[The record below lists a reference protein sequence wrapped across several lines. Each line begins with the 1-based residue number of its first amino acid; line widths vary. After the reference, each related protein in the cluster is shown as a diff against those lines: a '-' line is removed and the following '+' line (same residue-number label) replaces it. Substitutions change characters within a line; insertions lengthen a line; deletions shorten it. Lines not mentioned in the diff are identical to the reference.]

1 MKTVNTTF
9 KLTNGVK
16 SINPWDLD
24 DHPESWIGGEKPANP
39 VALVPAIQSAWQ
51 ARCKAISDLPFCIY
65 GKGDKEIDNS
75 DDYQNVIG
83 FLPNPRHF
91 LWLTEAALVGYGKAY
106 WSKAM
111 NKYLVV
117 KEMQYFVPT
126 SIKEKISNND
136 GLEYFERN
144 NGKQTLK
151 YKPEQ
156 LLYIWLADPAV
167 ELGPPT
173 VWPLAAALLSAGAL
187 GQINIFVNDYMARGA
202 VKALL
207 LAATNMPSAEE
218 AERVEKWFNKFMRG
232 IRNLQWKVFNAD
244 VIKPEVVGEG
254 LEAFKGITILDDLT
268 RQVHTAMGTRHMLE
282 DENYATAD
290 VRQREFY
297 SNTVVPEARII
308 ADAMNEQIL
317 NGMGYHLEFEPE
329 RLEVF
334 QADEAENATAL
345 GSLAGAIG
353 GQSPEVIELSMS
365 ILGYDLT
372 EDQKLML
379 EGIKKQKEEN
389 KQKLDEQMNKE
400 PDDSTDTS
408 SPIPAFQDNLN
419 KWMRKACKHIGKDVN
434 FVCDDIPADI
444 QAQIHGALLNCK
456 SEAEVRSAFAISETV
471 SDFPVFAQPDYSGL
485 IEALRLE
492 CQLIKEANQMPTIKI
507 YNNVPDMEEYK
518 PPIINNIISP
528 TPVTVQNEIKVEPT
542 PIENTIKVEPTPV
555 TIQNDVKV
563 PAVKEVKSQ
572 DGLAKGP
579 KHRVEKQKVLR
590 DKDNQITGTETH
602 IDYEY

>member
-317 NGMGYHLEFEPE
+317 NDMGYHIEFEPE

-365 ILGYDLT
+365 ILGYELT
-372 EDQKLML
+372 EDQQGML
-379 EGIKKQKEEN
+379 EGIKAKKEEE
-389 KQKLDEQMNKE
+389 KQKLDEQMNQ
-400 PDDSTDTS
+400 DATTDVS
-408 SPIPAFQDNLN
+408 SPRPAFQDNLN

-434 FVCDDIPADI
+434 FVCDDIPSDI
-444 QAQIHGALLNCK
+444 QARIHGALLNCK
-456 SEAEVRSAFAISETV
+456 TEADVRTTFNISETV
-471 SDFPVFAQPDYSGL
+471 SDFSVFTQPDYSGL

-492 CQLIKEANQMPTIKI
+492 CQLIKAAQPTNITVNVDRPPAPQVTVEAAQSPTI
-507 YNNVPDMEEYK
+507 NVAPAQVSV
-518 PPIINNIISP
+518 N
-528 TPVTVQNEIKVEPT
+528 
-542 PIENTIKVEPTPV
+542 VEPTPV
-555 TIQNDVKV
+555 EVKV
-563 PAVKEVKSQ
+563 EQAQVSVTNEIVANMPDESKDVVKAIRK
-572 DGLAKGP
+572 LA
-579 KHRVEKQKVLR
+579 R
-590 DKDNQITGTETH
+590 DK
-602 IDYEY
+602 